1 MILTEKQKLKLER
14 ENCSA
19 ISKRLIEAQRKITI
33 LDAIKWTDDIQAE
46 FFKHNCKKLPNVDE
60 FYYQG
65 MPLPFNVAD
74 KTAEFQGIIRDTVS
88 KFGSFSAFSRL
99 ITERCQEYI
108 RAMQMLEVRGTPKFS
123 EISIELYGSP
133 KDSFYMGGPQ
143 LIDMGTLLFDLL
155 TTLENQIQ
163 CEIDEKKYTA
173 EESQQILQK
182 RLDSYF
188 VGYENGVR
196 VMVSDGIVADAAAGA
211 DTIKLK
217 EGVMFSERDLKC
229 LEVHEG
235 WVHVGTTLNGSLQPY
250 CDFLS
255 KGSPSCSVLQEG
267 LAVLNEVITFA
278 SYPSRLRK
286 ITNRVIA
293 MNKVMDG
300 ANFIDI
306 YNHFLDCGFGEDES
320 YLHSVR
326 IFRGSTPEGGAPF
339 TKDLSYARG
348 FVTAFNFIMYALAEH
363 QVDVLELLF
372 IGKITLEDIPLL
384 IELRDVGLLER
395 PKFVPIQIS
404 DQAGLSSWLASF
416 LYLRKFDFAEIQKN
430 FRFLLPA
437 K

>member
-1 MILTEKQKLKLER
+1 MVYSEKQKLKIER

-33 LDAIKWTDDIQAE
+33 LDSIKWIDEIQE
-46 FFKHNCKKLPNVDE
+46 DFFKHKCKKLPNIDKE
-60 FYYQG
+60 YYDNR
-65 MPLPFNVAD
+65 PLPYDVND
-74 KTAEFQGIIRDTVS
+74 KIAEFQSIIRDTIN
-88 KFGSFSAFSRL
+88 KFGNFSPFTRL
-99 ITERCQEYI
+99 ISERCQEYI
-108 RAMQMLEVRGTPKFS
+108 RALQMLEVRGTPKFS

-133 KDSFYMGGPQ
+133 KDCFYMGGPQ

-155 TTLENQIQ
+155 TVLDNQLQ
-163 CEIDEKKYTA
+163 NDTDEKKFTA
-173 EESQQILQK
+173 EESRDILQK
-182 RLDSYF
+182 RLDAFF
-188 VGYENGVR
+188 VGSPNGVR
-196 VMVSDGIVADAAAGA
+196 VMVSDGIVADASAGS
-211 DTIKLK
+211 DTIKLR
-217 EGVMFSERDLKC
+217 EGVMFSERDLRC

-235 WVHVGTTLNGSLQPY
+235 WVHVGTTLNGALQPY

-267 LAVLNEVITFA
+267 LAVLSEVITFA

-300 ANFIDI
+300 ANFVDVFN
-306 YNHFLDCGFGEDES
+306 YFCSCGFTEDES
-320 YLHSVR
+320 YTHAAR
-326 IFRGSTPEGGAPF
+326 IFRGSTPDGLPF

-348 FVTAFNFIMYALAEH
+348 FVAAFNFIMYAMAEH
-363 QVDVLELLF
+363 QVDVIELMF
-372 IGKITLEDIPLL
+372 IGKITIEDIPLL

-395 PKFVPIQIS
+395 PKFVPNQIR
-404 DQAGLSSWLASF
+404 DQSGLSSWIATF
-416 LYLRKFDFAEIQKN
+416 LYLQRFDFAEIQKN